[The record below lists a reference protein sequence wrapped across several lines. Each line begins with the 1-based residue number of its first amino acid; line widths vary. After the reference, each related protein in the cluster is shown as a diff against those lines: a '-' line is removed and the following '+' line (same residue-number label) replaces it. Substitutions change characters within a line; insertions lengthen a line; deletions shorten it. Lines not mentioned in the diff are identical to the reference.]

1 MTNCIFL
8 LLLLLGTF
16 PEYGHQ
22 SDEDGENELGG
33 GAGTSNGGKGSD
45 GAGGGGADARLPEF
59 VGVVPNVTV
68 QIGREARLPCIIQ
81 HLGSYRA
88 AWIRDEVKNIL
99 TLQRQMVTRDPRIRL
114 QEESTMETEAEGGN
128 RIRHF
133 VLIIRDVQVSDR
145 GG

>member
-45 GAGGGGADARLPEF
+45 GAGADARLPEF